1 MGSLD
6 DNYALLSDV
15 SARNRAL
22 QARLRGSLPLLW
34 TDNALVMTSAA
45 PRRRRGGLHPFEPS
59 GADGEADQMF
69 SALEGQASL
78 QVSRRYKRRVE
89 WEVTRRI
96 ARVDRELQQ
105 YPPAQRFWNQK
116 RREETPPRP
125 SLYRQRAERVETGGR
140 VDVFGQKN
148 SNVKTTRVARVRRD
162 SSDKAAANL
171 RKSKL
176 SASPM
181 SLVKPRVLTESSSN
195 EKKRVKHV
203 ATSPLAIERDHA
215 EDKENVTS
223 NAVTPVTFETSGITM
238 KEQLRGDFGS
248 NESVD
253 SKRLDGFYTGEVEE
267 VKEEGKHD
275 DELKT
280 YVVSSEP
287 AEAQNDTFLQGRNS
301 TAEDFVI
308 KPRKDAL
315 ASVYQSSDADVASVI
330 DDTSPRRTKP
340 HVEDRPSSSIGR
352 QVLSDFRTMPSVASF
367 GARPI
372 LPADGFGKTA
382 NTRLNA
388 DVLRRLFSD
397 LDTDKDGHVNRIE
410 TCMALHRLQISVST
424 AKIISFFRHIH
435 SSTEGNAVRSRNTQ
449 HLPMHEVINYKEFVA
464 FVTAAFDKQQQRKSR
479 RSGSQMRRDKAI
491 PFSVPSTSLP
501 IYSHRT
507 SPPKPKSAVR
517 AYAPA
522 TREHEIRAYEM
533 NDADPEQDV
542 ASLEERV
549 IKEIPDLLISRMM
562 AGTTNKAANEAATSI
577 VRRSLESL
585 VGKESVDDQTVKEIT
600 QELLRE
606 RLRNVEG
613 FNQNDDGDVT
623 GLKRAAA
630 YYNQQMVHSD
640 IESSSVA
647 DGSGSEDLTNWVDI
661 LTEEQVSGLVQQIW
675 KDKQASVH
683 HAAVGAVEEENI
695 ENPST
700 DIPDDQTVK
709 WIDEATDTSELNISG
724 VAILEKTV
732 QASDDNYQGESTTS
746 SETANMV
753 VPVENRGEDAV
764 SSTATISRPYL
775 PQIQFARALVE
786 PNNDSQELFSSV
798 TSIQLLQQLRQQ
810 SRMHQNMPPDDG
822 VVKFSH
828 EPNGPNRGGETNAIR
843 MDFLME
849 DNLFSSEDDCESAS
863 SQSDII
869 DQSHQHNHERNVSPL
884 PTTETALLTEKFL
897 DVDESVSK
905 VSSHE
910 QVLRGSIS
918 ASSSGLSSASE
929 SYYLHGM
936 HQEIDHLHLSTRTP
950 RRHHRRRRKALSV
963 SGSSVPDSLCSA
975 ELSEGELSREEA
987 LELSDGEIF
996 GECKRNYIKC
1006 KNATRGAMKSPDG
1019 EDNLHSSIESGELPF
1034 TSVTSSVES
1043 GEIED
1048 GTVPG

>member
-140 VDVFGQKN
+140 VDVLGQKN

-253 SKRLDGFYTGEVEE
+253 SKRLD
-267 VKEEGKHD
+267 
-275 DELKT
+275 
-280 YVVSSEP
+280 
-287 AEAQNDTFLQGRNS
+287 
-301 TAEDFVI
+301 
-308 KPRKDAL
+308 
-315 ASVYQSSDADVASVI
+315 
-330 DDTSPRRTKP
+330 
-340 HVEDRPSSSIGR
+340 
-352 QVLSDFRTMPSVASF
+352 
-367 GARPI
+367 
-372 LPADGFGKTA
+372 
-382 NTRLNA
+382 
-388 DVLRRLFSD
+388 
-397 LDTDKDGHVNRIE
+397 
-410 TCMALHRLQISVST
+410 
-424 AKIISFFRHIH
+424 
-435 SSTEGNAVRSRNTQ
+435 
-449 HLPMHEVINYKEFVA
+449 
-464 FVTAAFDKQQQRKSR
+464 
-479 RSGSQMRRDKAI
+479 
-491 PFSVPSTSLP
+491 
-501 IYSHRT
+501 
-507 SPPKPKSAVR
+507 
-517 AYAPA
+517 
-522 TREHEIRAYEM
+522 
-533 NDADPEQDV
+533 
-542 ASLEERV
+542 
-549 IKEIPDLLISRMM
+549 
-562 AGTTNKAANEAATSI
+562 

-661 LTEEQVSGLVQQIW
+661 LTEEQ
-675 KDKQASVH
+675 
-683 HAAVGAVEEENI
+683 
-695 ENPST
+695 
-700 DIPDDQTVK
+700 
-709 WIDEATDTSELNISG
+709 
-724 VAILEKTV
+724 
-732 QASDDNYQGESTTS
+732 
-746 SETANMV
+746 
-753 VPVENRGEDAV
+753 
-764 SSTATISRPYL
+764 
-775 PQIQFARALVE
+775 
-786 PNNDSQELFSSV
+786 
-798 TSIQLLQQLRQQ
+798 
-810 SRMHQNMPPDDG
+810 
-822 VVKFSH
+822 
-828 EPNGPNRGGETNAIR
+828 
-843 MDFLME
+843 
-849 DNLFSSEDDCESAS
+849 
-863 SQSDII
+863 
-869 DQSHQHNHERNVSPL
+869 
-884 PTTETALLTEKFL
+884 
-897 DVDESVSK
+897 
-905 VSSHE
+905 
-910 QVLRGSIS
+910 
-918 ASSSGLSSASE
+918 
-929 SYYLHGM
+929 
-936 HQEIDHLHLSTRTP
+936 
-950 RRHHRRRRKALSV
+950 
-963 SGSSVPDSLCSA
+963 
-975 ELSEGELSREEA
+975 
-987 LELSDGEIF
+987 
-996 GECKRNYIKC
+996 RNYIKC